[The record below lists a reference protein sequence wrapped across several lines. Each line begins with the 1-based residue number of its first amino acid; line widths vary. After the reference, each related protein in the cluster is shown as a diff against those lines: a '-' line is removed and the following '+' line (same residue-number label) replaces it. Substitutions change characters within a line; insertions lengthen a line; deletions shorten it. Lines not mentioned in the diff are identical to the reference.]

1 MGTECAKSFLTL
13 NRREKVIKRTTDP
26 SEATS
31 KKVLLLIESIKK
43 NSSEESSRG
52 HSIEIMV

>member
-31 KKVLLLIESIKK
+31 KKKVLLLIECLEKK
-43 NSSEESSRG
+43 TAEKRVLEG
-52 HSIEIMV
+52 ILLK

>member
-31 KKVLLLIESIKK
+31 KKVLLLIECIKK
-43 NSSEESSRG
+43 
-52 HSIEIMV
+52 

>member
-31 KKVLLLIESIKK
+31 KKVLLLIECIKK
-43 NSSEESSRG
+43 TAVKRVVEG
-52 HSIEIMV
+52 ILLK